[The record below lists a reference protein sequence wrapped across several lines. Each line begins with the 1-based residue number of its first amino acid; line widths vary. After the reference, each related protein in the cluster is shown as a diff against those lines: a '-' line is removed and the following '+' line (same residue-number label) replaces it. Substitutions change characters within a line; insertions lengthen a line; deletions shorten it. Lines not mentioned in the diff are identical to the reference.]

1 MSDATVEFGLFLP
14 QMRMDPAGLVARAQ
28 AAEAAGFT
36 VMAGMDH
43 LAPPLAFD
51 QPMFEA
57 MTTATWL
64 AATTERMTQSHLVL
78 CDAFRHPV
86 VLARQ
91 AVTLDHMSG
100 GRFELALGWGSVVDE
115 FHTFGIAPT
124 APAERVDRM
133 RETLD
138 VIKACWSGE
147 QFDYHGTWFDVTEG
161 QQLPTPLTRIP
172 IVIGGVGKKTMAL
185 VREHAD
191 WWNVPI
197 HELHRVDEKRP
208 EAGDA
213 RVSTQTM
220 IVFIP
225 SEDRRAELT
234 ETAQKRFSWRSGLV
248 IGNGEEIIEHFA
260 THAASGVERFYVWFS
275 DFARPD
281 TLAAFG
287 EQVIGKV

>member
-1 MSDATVEFGLFLP
+1 MSDHQTEFGLFLP
-14 QMRMDPAGLVARAQ
+14 QMRMTPEGLVARAR

-43 LAPPLAFD
+43 LAPPLAID
-51 QPMFEA
+51 QPMYEA

-64 AATTERMTQSHLVL
+64 AACTERMTQSHLVL
-78 CDAFRHPV
+78 CDGFRHPV
-86 VLARQ
+86 MLARQ
-91 AVTLDHMSG
+91 AVSLDHMSG

-115 FHTFGIAPT
+115 FHTFGISPT

-147 QFDYHGTWFDVTEG
+147 KFDYHGTWFDVTEG
-161 QQLPTPLTRIP
+161 QQLPTPLTSIP

-197 HELHRVDEKRP
+197 HELHRVDEKRA

-234 ETAQKRFSWRSGLV
+234 ESANKRFNWRSGLV

-260 THAASGVERFYVWFS
+260 THAATGVERFYVWFS
-275 DFARPD
+275 DFAQPD

-287 EQVIGKV
+287 EQVIGQV